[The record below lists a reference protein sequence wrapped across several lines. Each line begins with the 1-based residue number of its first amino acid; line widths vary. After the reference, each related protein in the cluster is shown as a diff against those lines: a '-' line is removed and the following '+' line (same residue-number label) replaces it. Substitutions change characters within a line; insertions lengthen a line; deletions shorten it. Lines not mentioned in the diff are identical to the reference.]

1 MHRSTC
7 ILCIPCHVQHVAYC
21 VRHTTHSM
29 RHRQDGTNSLQ
40 QPTGS
45 VQQAT
50 CPSGQTTFKGLGLA
64 THGKRFAAM
73 LDLTCTIKTLFSCLG
88 YGKQTNHTTTCVPQ
102 YSQQTTRQQFGI
114 RRLRRATED
123 SGHPCRVNTR
133 TAAHRT
139 ACHVYTRHATRVLT
153 QVLDRDR
160 RFVLRDSAVGGCRR
174 VQARGPRR
182 DHLLRPAA
190 TVQARVHHS

>member
-7 ILCIPCHVQHVAYC
+7 IFCIPCHVQHAAYC

-102 YSQQTTRQQFGI
+102 YSQQTTRQQFGVDGY
-114 RRLRRATED
+114 A
-123 SGHPCRVNTR
+123 VQQR
-133 TAAHRT
+133 TAAIQREYAHRRSSHRMP
-139 ACHVYTRHATRVLT
+139 CVHKTRHAGTHTGTR
-153 QVLDRDR
+153 
-160 RFVLRDSAVGGCRR
+160 S
-174 VQARGPRR
+174 
-182 DHLLRPAA
+182 
-190 TVQARVHHS
+190 